1 MQKYLRDQRLLGTIE
16 EVARTMF
23 PFPGGGHP
31 ELETVL
37 NVPEPRMS
45 VGEVDGHP
53 LYPHI
58 VVVRR
63 PGQWLSL
70 MAEIEMPDSVSDDS
84 ALERWLPYSRLGDFI
99 LYVPAGLADEARKIC
114 QRHGVRVK
122 GLRTWRFRPVWG
134 LDVRRT

>member
-16 EVARTMF
+16 EVAKTMF
-23 PFPGGGHP
+23 PFPNDEHP

-37 NVPEPRMS
+37 NAPEPRMS
-45 VGEVDGHP
+45 IGEVDRRP
-53 LYPHI
+53 LYPNI

-70 MAEIEMPDSVSDDS
+70 MGEVEMPDSVTDDA
-84 ALERWLPYSRLGDFI
+84 ALDRWLPYSRLGDLT
-99 LYVPAGLADEARKIC
+99 LYVPAGLAREARKIC
-114 QRHGVRVK
+114 RNHGVRLK

-134 LDVRRT
+134 LDIRLA